1 MVDEQPGVFTLM
13 LIRTAGLPSACLYEL
28 ADAWPDEKNAGT
40 APAETV
46 CRRFDA
52 LLAALDV
59 SDFRT
64 AVYNVRKAFFQ
75 KRKTPP
81 ESFLRLLAE
90 HAHIPEAAGLMRC
103 LELWEQEKKQKAAQ
117 DNRFE
122 SVLLDNFMALQ
133 NAARGETLQR
143 ALLFASHDL
152 LDRLPS
158 FRERP
163 AADFN
168 KKDRQTAFS
177 LLKYLTR
184 AAAKTSPLSR
194 FTTVSFSRL
203 TQNLSGETLQIIKP
217 VATPNVALLPAI
229 YRVLLREPAFY
240 ESLSLVLNP
249 CITPG
254 RGNTWLYFDGEKESF
269 QRMEDNPVAG
279 LVVRLL
285 LSNRREMPFT
295 GLLESLKDEVD
306 ATDEELQSLVFELVD
321 FGLLEWNL
329 PEKGLAPGWCGGL
342 YHFLGFLPAQPPV
355 IVETAALLQWLRAS
369 ARSLPHQSIAEAQGA
384 QREGARLTNAYFNRF
399 GGEAPAVPPE
409 RIFFEDVEDG
419 VVSDIPAE
427 AVQRLAR
434 ELAQCSRDISGRQ
447 APPLHAGVVA
457 FGMELLEE
465 GETIDFLS
473 FCEKF
478 LTEKRRE
485 SGGATLP
492 PASGKMGALL
502 QAFRKEDGAFGAVVN
517 GLFPGG
523 GKLFARWMHLFP
535 AAYQKMLEEWS
546 DAIAFPWQGW
556 SNTNFQPQLSAD
568 SVAVPDG
575 RVAGKSQGRR
585 ILLGNIA
592 VARKAD
598 ALQLID
604 NETRKQIRFA
614 DLGLEATELRPPAM
628 QILHCLGVPYYS
640 LQTLVRKFL
649 EWKPGGHGW
658 RFRSRAESGSLVLL
672 RASWEIGTDLAS
684 RWRRIPGDAD
694 FFRIVRGELRAMG
707 VPGRF
712 FARFPGEKP
721 QYFDMGSPVLMLL
734 FKKILLRSGRHILLT
749 EMLPAPEQYV
759 VRKVDGWHAA
769 EFVVEIEI

>member
-1 MVDEQPGVFTLM
+1 MVDEQTGVFTLM
-13 LIRTAGLPSACLYEL
+13 LIRTAGLPSVCLNEL
-28 ADAWPDEKNAGT
+28 AGAWPDEKNAGT

-64 AVYNVRKAFFQ
+64 AVYNARKAFFQ

-81 ESFLRLLAE
+81 ESFLRLLAG

-103 LELWEQEKKQKAAQ
+103 LELWDREKTQKTAQ
-117 DNRFE
+117 DKRFE
-122 SVLLDNFMALQ
+122 SVLLDNFLALQ
-133 NAARGETLQR
+133 NAARDETLQR

-194 FTTVSFSRL
+194 LTTVSFGRL
-203 TQNLSGETLQIIKP
+203 TPEPPGETFSMVKP
-217 VATPNVALLPAI
+217 AVTPNVALLPAI
-229 YRVLLREPAFY
+229 YGILLREPAFY
-240 ESLSLVLNP
+240 RSLSLVLNP
-249 CITPG
+249 CIASVEG
-254 RGNTWLYFDGEKESF
+254 KSWLYFDGERESF
-269 QRMEDNPVAG
+269 QKMEDNPVAG

-285 LSNRREMPFT
+285 LSNRREMPFPD
-295 GLLESLKDEVD
+295 LVESLKNDVE
-306 ATDEELQSLVFELVD
+306 ASDEEIQSLVFELVD

-329 PEKGLAPGWCGGL
+329 PEKGLTPGWCGGL
-342 YHFLGFLPAQPPV
+342 YNFLGFLPAQPPV

-369 ARSLPHQSIAEAQGA
+369 ARSLPHQSIAEAQGT
-384 QREGARLTNAYFNRF
+384 QREGVRLASAYFDRF
-399 GGEAPAVPPE
+399 GETAPTVPPE
-409 RIFFEDVEDG
+409 QIFFEDVEDG
-419 VVSDIPAE
+419 ALSGIPAE

-434 ELAQCSRDISGRQ
+434 ELAQCSRDISDRQ
-447 APPLHAGVVA
+447 APALHAGVAA
-457 FGMELLEE
+457 FGMELLKE
-465 GETIDFLS
+465 GESIGFLS

-478 LTEKRRE
+478 LTEPPPEPGRP
-485 SGGATLP
+485 TLP

-502 QAFRKEDGAFGAVVN
+502 QVFRKEDGAFGAVVN

-535 AAYQKMLEEWS
+535 AEFQKALEAWN
-546 DAIAFPWQGW
+546 DAIPFPWQGW
-556 SNTNFQPQLSAD
+556 SNANFQPQLSAD
-568 SVAVPDG
+568 SVSVPDG

-604 NETRKQIRFA
+604 NETRKQIRLV
-614 DLGLEATELRPPAM
+614 DLGLEASELRPPAM

-649 EWKPGGHGW
+649 EWKPGGEGW
-658 RFRSRAESGSLVLL
+658 RFRGRAEHGSLVLL
-672 RASWEIGTDLAS
+672 RASWEIGADLAS
-684 RWRRIPGDAD
+684 AWRRVQGDAD
-694 FFRIVRGELRAMG
+694 FFRIVRGELLEMG
-707 VPGRF
+707 VPRRF
-712 FARFPGEKP
+712 FAHFPGEKP
-721 QYFDMGSPVLMLL
+721 QYFDMDSPVLMLL

-749 EMLPAPEQYV
+749 EMLPEPEQYV
-759 VRKVDGWHAA
+759 VRKGDGWHAA
-769 EFVVEIEI
+769 EFVVEIEL

>member
-1 MVDEQPGVFTLM
+1 MVDEQPGIFTLM
-13 LIRTAGLPSACLYEL
+13 LIRTAGLPSVCLNEL
-28 ADAWPDEKNAGT
+28 ARAWPDEKNAGT

-64 AVYNVRKAFFQ
+64 AVYNARKAFFQ

-81 ESFLRLLAE
+81 ESFLRLLTG
-90 HAHIPEAAGLMRC
+90 HTHIPEAAGLMRC
-103 LELWEQEKKQKAAQ
+103 LELWNQEKEQKTAQ
-117 DNRFE
+117 DKRFE
-122 SVLLDNFMALQ
+122 SVLLDNFLALQ
-133 NAARGETLQR
+133 NAAGDETLQR

-158 FRERP
+158 FRKRT
-163 AADFN
+163 AANFN

-194 FTTVSFSRL
+194 FTTVAFRRL
-203 TQNLSGETLQIIKP
+203 TPHLSGETLQIAKP

-229 YRVLLREPAFY
+229 YGVLLQEPAFY
-240 ESLSLVLNP
+240 RSLSLVLNP

-254 RGNTWLYFDGEKESF
+254 KENAWLYFDGERESF
-269 QRMEDNPVAG
+269 QKMEDNPVAG

-285 LSNRREMPFT
+285 LSNRREMPFSD
-295 GLLESLKDEVD
+295 LVESLKNDVD
-306 ATDEELQSLVFELVD
+306 ASREEIQSLVFELID

-329 PEKGLAPGWCGGL
+329 PEKGLEPGWCGGL
-342 YHFLGFLPAQPPV
+342 YNFLGFLPSQPPV
-355 IVETAALLQWLRAS
+355 IVETAGLLQWLRAS
-369 ARSLPHQSIAEAQGA
+369 ARSLPHQSIAEAQGT
-384 QREGARLTNAYFNRF
+384 QREAVRLANAYFDRF
-399 GGEAPAVPPE
+399 GGAAPAVPPE
-409 RIFFEDVEDG
+409 QIFFEDVEEG
-419 VVSDIPAE
+419 VLSDIPAE
-427 AVQRLAR
+427 AVRRLAR
-434 ELAQCSRDISGRQ
+434 ELAQCSQDISDRQ
-447 APPLHAGVVA
+447 APSLHAGVAA
-457 FGMELLEE
+457 FGMKLLKE
-465 GETIDFLS
+465 GEAIDFLP

-478 LTEKRRE
+478 LNEKRPE
-485 SGGATLP
+485 SGRPALP

-502 QAFRKEDGAFGAVVN
+502 QVFRKEDGAFGAVVN

-523 GKLFARWMHLFP
+523 GKLFARWLHLFP
-535 AAYQKMLEEWS
+535 SECQKMLEEWN

-556 SNTNFQPQLSAD
+556 SNANFQPPLSAD

-592 VARKAD
+592 VARKGD
-598 ALQLID
+598 TLQLVD
-604 NETRKQIRFA
+604 NETHKQIRLV
-614 DLGLEATELRPPAM
+614 DLGLEASELRPPAM

-640 LQTLVRKFL
+640 LQTLVRRYL
-649 EWKPGGHGW
+649 EWKPGGEGW
-658 RFRSRAESGSLVLL
+658 RFRDRAEFGSLVLL
-672 RASWEIGTDLAS
+672 RAAWEVGADLAS
-684 RWRRIPGDAD
+684 AWRRIPGDAD
-694 FFRIVRGELRAMG
+694 FFRIVRRELREMG

-712 FARFPGEKP
+712 FARFSGEKP
-721 QYFDMGSPVLMLL
+721 QYFDMDSPVLMLL

-759 VRKVDGWHAA
+759 VRKGGGWHAA
-769 EFVVEIEI
+769 EFVVEIEV